1 MSDAGGGQSNN
12 LMYVLVG
19 CAGLLVLGLC
29 AATGYGVYIV
39 VEGSRRAAVAPPVA
53 PPVPAP
59 APAPPPGPPGVG
71 PVPAPPGG
79 GGPAPGPALPPPPDF
94 GGPPRVVRA
103 TVRTV
108 TGSRPAE
115 PGASCSFA
123 VERHARPEPPGY
135 WCRAQILCAG
145 KLLYGG
151 PQSGYFPCTLQEGT
165 RRDVSGQDGQTTS
178 QDTDASMQLDTR
190 LGQARLVVEDDATG
204 PHGEYRLE
212 AEVIEVR

>member
-94 GGPPRVVRA
+94 GGPPR
-103 TVRTV
+103 
-108 TGSRPAE
+108 
-115 PGASCSFA
+115 
-123 VERHARPEPPGY
+123 
-135 WCRAQILCAG
+135 
-145 KLLYGG
+145 
-151 PQSGYFPCTLQEGT
+151 
-165 RRDVSGQDGQTTS
+165 
-178 QDTDASMQLDTR
+178 
-190 LGQARLVVEDDATG
+190 
-204 PHGEYRLE
+204 
-212 AEVIEVR
+212 